1 MTWEKR
7 EKANKALALIL
18 AIVLH
23 IGIFASIYYFNS
35 SPASDQTEVEV
46 EKGKKQKVAE
56 LSKGKS

>member
-7 EKANKALALIL
+7 EKANKALALVL
-18 AIVLH
+18 TIVLH

-35 SPASDQTEVEV
+35 STDSDQTEVEA

-56 LSKGKS
+56 LNKEKS